1 MQLYTYNFTDLTTFD
16 SPSEEVW
23 IEKEDLSGFAYRVAR
38 EILAAVPDLA
48 NKGMCIA
55 IYDEEGEVISYV
67 PLDTLH

>member
-55 IYDEEGEVISYV
+55 IYDEEVEVILYV
-67 PLDTLH
+67 HLDTLH